1 MTPNY
6 SVKHQIRWFKFLS
19 RGYYH
24 RYWLRLFP
32 LDKGWQC
39 NAFVKLFRCQ
49 SETELHTQSRM
60 GDVSLGQGRIRWWH
74 RLTAQLSGTAGNH
87 RRVGISSVIDV
98 ERITSRAWVWRKRSF
113 LATFRPNLQP
123 TQQMWCCTEASLN
136 DWDCARNLLCPC
148 FLIIARISNKLRRSP
163 SPVLL

>member
-6 SVKHQIRWFKFLS
+6 SVKHQIRRFKFLS
-19 RGYYH
+19 RGYYY

-49 SETELHTQSRM
+49 SETELQTQSRM

-74 RLTAQLSGTAGNH
+74 HLTAQLSGTAGNH
-87 RRVGISSVIDV
+87 RRRRHQLSDWRGANYISSLSLEKEVVPRDLSSKPSANTADV
-98 ERITSRAWVWRKRSF
+98 MLHRSF
-113 LATFRPNLQP
+113 IKRLRLCQKFTLPMFSNYSAQLQ
-123 TQQMWCCTEASLN
+123 
-136 DWDCARNLLCPC
+136 
-148 FLIIARISNKLRRSP
+148 
-163 SPVLL
+163 